1 MVPAPLLSR
10 AAVRIAA
17 LRWAMTLASAVSALV
32 AFAAFASGQPLAF
45 LGVFVADIA
54 LAALATLASELTL
67 SQDAPHPSPEDFA
80 LYAFLHCGVLAML
93 MMSTPDGLPGLALLA
108 AHQALLAV
116 NARRLPAA

>member
-10 AAVRIAA
+10 AAVRIATM
-17 LRWAMTLASAVSALV
+17 RWALTLASAVSALF
-32 AFAAFASGQPLAF
+32 ALAAFASGQPLAF

-67 SQDAPHPSPEDFA
+67 HPEARHPSPEDFA
-80 LYAFLHCGVLAML
+80 LHAFLHCGVLAML
-93 MMSTPDGLPGLALLA
+93 MMSTPDGLPGAVLLT

>member
-10 AAVRIAA
+10 AAVRIATV
-17 LRWAMTLASAVSALV
+17 RWAMTLASAVSALV

-45 LGVFVADIA
+45 LGVFAADIA

-67 SQDAPHPSPEDFA
+67 NRDAPHPSPEDFA

-93 MMSTPDGLPGLALLA
+93 MMSTPDGWPGLGLLA